1 MGAIQIKRM
10 VYPDKT
16 LHLKSLSTGY
26 SLPELLLVIAI
37 LAILVSIAVTG
48 VASMGN
54 DQRVNQTAYQ
64 LFHDLS
70 HSRSSALTRGTPVI
84 VCAGDP
90 GQGCRSEGPWS
101 QGWFAFIDSDRNG
114 AFSVSETLL
123 SHNKSDRQ
131 VTIHWRSPNWIKFT
145 ATGGAW
151 PNGHFKIC
159 DVQSGARTAVIL
171 TLAGRSRISSK
182 SPSGAEIECSS
193 A

>member
-1 MGAIQIKRM
+1 MGAVQIKRM

-123 SHNKSDRQ
+123 SHNKSDRH

-159 DVQSGARTAVIL
+159 DDPQAALRSNVRARSGSGASWLDQRET
-171 TLAGRSRISSK
+171 GH
-182 SPSGAEIECSS
+182 
-193 A
+193 

>member
-1 MGAIQIKRM
+1 MGAVQIKRM

-70 HSRSSALTRGTPVI
+70 HSRSSALTRGRKCST
-84 VCAGDP
+84 
-90 GQGCRSEGPWS
+90 R
-101 QGWFAFIDSDRNG
+101 R
-114 AFSVSETLL
+114 
-123 SHNKSDRQ
+123 
-131 VTIHWRSPNWIKFT
+131 
-145 ATGGAW
+145 
-151 PNGHFKIC
+151 
-159 DVQSGARTAVIL
+159 ARTARYRR
-171 TLAGRSRISSK
+171 TTCWNYRRSNACHR
-182 SPSGAEIECSS
+182 AR
-193 A
+193 